1 MAVPGGTLG
10 PFPLTAMPPRLAC
23 MRAEATARN
32 AYPRHGMRVADLML
46 EMAPTLDGLAGHEP
60 GHTVRTC
67 YLAMRLAETMGIAD
81 RDRVGL
87 FYAALLHDAGS
98 VADVDPASGRP
109 AMMRRLMPAARG
121 IDEERLAA
129 EHLRVRRGAQ
139 FATRAGFGPEVAVTV
154 MALHERWDGRGLPMG
169 LAGEAVP
176 LFARIVALADGLEI
190 VVAREGSQA
199 AVTTIHARA
208 GTWYDPQIAS
218 VLLALCAN
226 GLLRELEAD
235 DLEAVV
241 RDLEPDWLARLADV
255 EDAERIRNA
264 LALSGPA

>member
-1 MAVPGGTLG
+1 
-10 PFPLTAMPPRLAC
+10 

-32 AYPRHGMRVADLML
+32 AYPRHAIRVADLLL
-46 EMAPTLDGLAGHEP
+46 EMTPMLDELAGHEP
-60 GHTVRTC
+60 GHAVRTC
-67 YLAMRLAETMGIAD
+67 YVAMRLAEAMSISD
-81 RDRVGL
+81 RDRLGL
-87 FYAALLHDAGS
+87 FYAALMHDVGS
-98 VADVDPASGRP
+98 VSDADPSSARP
-109 AMMRRLMPAARG
+109 AMMRRLMPTARG
-121 IDEERLAA
+121 TDEERRAA

-169 LAGEAVP
+169 LTAEAVP

-190 VVAREGSQA
+190 AVAEQGAQA
-199 AVTTIHARA
+199 AITTIHSRS

-235 DLEAVV
+235 DLVTTVSE
-241 RDLEPDWLARLADV
+241 LEPSWLARMADAD
-255 EDAERIRNA
+255 DAERIRNA
-264 LALSGPA
+264 LTMSGAA

>member
-1 MAVPGGTLG
+1 
-10 PFPLTAMPPRLAC
+10 

-32 AYPRHGMRVADLML
+32 AYPRHATRVADLVL
-46 EMAPTLDGLAGHEP
+46 ELTPTLDELAGHEP
-60 GHTVRTC
+60 GHAVRTC
-67 YLAMRLAETMGIAD
+67 FLAMRLAEAMGIAD
-81 RDRVGL
+81 RDRLGL

-98 VADVDPASGRP
+98 VSDADPSSARP
-109 AMMRRLMPAARG
+109 AMMRRLMPVARG
-121 IDEERLAA
+121 TEDDRRAA

-169 LAGEAVP
+169 LTAEAIP

-190 VVAREGSQA
+190 AVSGDGTQA
-199 AVTTIHARA
+199 AVTSIHARA
-208 GTWYDPQIAS
+208 GSWYDPQIAS

-235 DLEAVV
+235 DLESAV
-241 RDLEPDWLARLADV
+241 RELEPNWLARMADT

-264 LALSGPA
+264 LVVAGPA